1 MLACANGKRFSDY
14 MVIYIIDVSESKGP
28 CNRMISL
35 MISLHSHCWF
45 ELDNVQKQ
53 VVL

>member
-1 MLACANGKRFSDY
+1 MLDWAKGKRFSDN
-14 MVIYIIDVSESKGP
+14 MEIYIIAVSESKGP

-53 VVL
+53 VVV